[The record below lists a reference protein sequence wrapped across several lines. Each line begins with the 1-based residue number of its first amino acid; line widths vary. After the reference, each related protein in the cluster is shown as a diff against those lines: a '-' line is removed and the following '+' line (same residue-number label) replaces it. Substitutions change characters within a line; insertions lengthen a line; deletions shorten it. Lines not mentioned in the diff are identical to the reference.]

1 MRLSLTARLT
11 LLFVAASSV
20 VLLALGWLIGVAI
33 ERHFEELDREVLAG
47 KMMLARQVIGG
58 IDTAGDYAQLPAQI
72 GAIFAGHH
80 EIVVQVLDGAGATL
94 FATPGVA
101 FPGNWAERARNT
113 PGAHL
118 FVWSAGGR
126 AYRGLTETVATA
138 TAEWSPLRVVIA
150 ADTSHHTAF
159 MTALLRMLWL
169 YVAAAALLTGLL
181 GWYAARR
188 GLAPLR
194 GMRNQVAAITSH
206 KLDRRLPV
214 EAVPVELASLA
225 TTLNDMLQRL
235 EDAFRR
241 LSDFSSDLA
250 HELRTPINNLMMQTQ
265 VALSRTRDAAAYRE
279 ILESN
284 AEEYER
290 LTRMIS
296 DMLFLAKAEHG
307 LAVVMPEHVDLA
319 GEVRGLFEF
328 YDALAEEKGIR
339 LQLAGAGCIRG
350 DRLMLRR
357 ALSNLLSNAL
367 RYTPHAER
375 ITVTL
380 AADGVAV
387 VVTVENP
394 GATIP
399 PQQLSRLFD
408 RFYRADLARY
418 HVEGDGAGLGLAITW
433 AIVQAHR
440 GTIAVT
446 SEAGLTRFSIRLPMS
461 PP

>member
-11 LLFVAASSV
+11 LLFAAASSV

-33 ERHFEELDREVLAG
+33 ERHFEELDRDVLVG

-58 IDTAGDYAQLPAQI
+58 IATTGDYAQLPAQI
-72 GAIFAGHH
+72 DAVFAGHH
-80 EIVVQVLDGAGATL
+80 EIVVQVLDGTGKTL
-94 FATPGVA
+94 YVTPGVA
-101 FPGNWAERARNT
+101 FPDNWATRTGNT
-113 PGAHL
+113 PETRL
-118 FVWSAGGR
+118 FAWSAGGR
-126 AYRGLTETVATA
+126 AYRGLAETVATA
-138 TAEWSPLRVVIA
+138 IVGWPPSRVAIA
-150 ADTSHHTAF
+150 ADVGHHAAF
-159 MTALLRMLWL
+159 MAAFLRILWL
-169 YVAAAALLTGLL
+169 FVAAAALLTGLL

-194 GMRNQVAAITSH
+194 GMRDQAAAITAH
-206 KLDRRLPV
+206 KLDRRLAA

-225 TTLNDMLQRL
+225 AALNDMLQRL

-265 VALSRTRDAAAYRE
+265 VALSRARDAAAYRE

-290 LTRMIS
+290 LARMIS

-307 LAVVMPEHVDLA
+307 LAVVTPERVDLA
-319 GEVRGLFEF
+319 RELRDLFEF

-339 LQLAGAGCIRG
+339 LLLAGAGSVRG

-367 RYTPHAER
+367 RHTSAQGG
-375 ITVTL
+375 ITVTITTED
-380 AADGVAV
+380 AALVVA
-387 VVTVENP
+387 VENP
-394 GATIP
+394 GETIP
-399 PQQLSRLFD
+399 AHQLPRLFE
-408 RFYRADLARY
+408 RFYRGDPARQHADG
-418 HVEGDGAGLGLAITW
+418 EGMGLGLAIVR
-433 AIVQAHR
+433 AIVQAHK

-446 SEAGLTRFSIRLPMS
+446 SSGGRTCFTLRLPS
-461 PP
+461 E